1 MRTYKLT
8 IRQPDD
14 STRHERIR
22 AASRSEAVERA
33 ELCLKRGKAVIGCKE
48 V

>member
-33 ELCLKRGKAVIGCKE
+33 ELCLKRGESVVCCRE